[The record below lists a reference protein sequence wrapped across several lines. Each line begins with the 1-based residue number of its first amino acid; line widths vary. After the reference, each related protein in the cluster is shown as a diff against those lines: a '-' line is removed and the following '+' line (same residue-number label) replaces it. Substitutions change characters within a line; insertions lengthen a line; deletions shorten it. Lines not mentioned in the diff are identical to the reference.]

1 MKKMTN
7 ILFGMVLA
15 LIVLTVAAVSM
26 NSAIDANAA
35 DAEAIETVLQ
45 QARLLTTDVGV
56 ITDRT
61 GALDE
66 GRLEAYRAELAAAF
80 TADSGYR
87 EQYGDIMANLV
98 ASFDDTTDVVLS
110 NEVLQ
115 CNVRSIQVD
124 GDTATAE
131 VGLMTLQRYIPHK
144 ESGVYRAIFAVGTE
158 TDACTFVRGEDGL
171 WRVRK
176 WEMSDYQFGSP
187 VDMKLSDTLLE
198 QNFATRAEAC
208 AYANSLS
215 VEDICP
221 LLK

>member
-7 ILFGMVLA
+7 ILFGVVLA

-35 DAEAIETVLQ
+35 DADAIETVLQ
-45 QARLLTTDVGV
+45 QANLLTTDVGV

-66 GRLEAYRAELAAAF
+66 GRLEAYRAELAAVF

-187 VDMKLSDTLLE
+187 VDMKVASELLE
-198 QNFATRAEAC
+198 ADFATRAEAC

>member
-66 GRLEAYRAELAAAF
+66 GRLEAYRAELAAVF

-144 ESGVYRAIFAVGTE
+144 ESGVYRVIFAVGTE

-187 VDMKLSDTLLE
+187 VDMKVASELLE
-198 QNFATRAEAC
+198 ADFATRAEAC

>member
-66 GRLEAYRAELAAAF
+66 GRLEAYRAELAAVF

-158 TDACTFVRGEDGL
+158 TDACTLVRGEDGL

>member
-66 GRLEAYRAELAAAF
+66 GLLEAYRAELAAVF

>member
-7 ILFGMVLA
+7 ILFGVVLA

-35 DAEAIETVLQ
+35 DADAIEAVLQ
-45 QARLLTTDVGV
+45 QANLLTTDVGV

-66 GRLEAYRAELAAAF
+66 GRLEAYRAELAAVF

-158 TDACTFVRGEDGL
+158 TDACTLVRGEDGL

-187 VDMKLSDTLLE
+187 VDMKVASELLE
-198 QNFATRAEAC
+198 ADFATRAEAC

>member
-45 QARLLTTDVGV
+45 QARLLTTDVDV

-66 GRLEAYRAELAAAF
+66 GRLEAYRAELAAVF

>member
-1 MKKMTN
+1 MSKKVK
-7 ILFGMVLA
+7 ILCCALLAVVVL
-15 LIVLTVAAVSM
+15 VGVAVGRNARI
-26 NSAIDANAA
+26 SANDA
-35 DAEAIETVLQ
+35 DAEAIEAALQ

-56 ITDRT
+56 ITNRT

-66 GRLEAYRAELAAAF
+66 GRLEAYRAELAAVF

-110 NEVLQ
+110 NDVLQ

-187 VDMKLSDTLLE
+187 VDMKVASELLE
-198 QNFATRAEAC
+198 ADFATRAEAC

>member
-7 ILFGMVLA
+7 ILFGVVLA

-66 GRLEAYRAELAAAF
+66 GRLEAYRAELAAVF

-158 TDACTFVRGEDGL
+158 TDACTLVRGEDGL

>member
-66 GRLEAYRAELAAAF
+66 GRLEAYRAELAAVF

-187 VDMKLSDTLLE
+187 VDMKVASELLE
-198 QNFATRAEAC
+198 ADFATRQEAC

>member
-66 GRLEAYRAELAAAF
+66 GRLEAYRAELAAVF

-115 CNVRSIQVD
+115 CNVRNIQVD

>member
-66 GRLEAYRAELAAAF
+66 GRLEAYRAELAAVF

>member
-7 ILFGMVLA
+7 ILFGVVLA

-35 DAEAIETVLQ
+35 DADAIETVLQ
-45 QARLLTTDVGV
+45 QANLLTTDVGV

-110 NEVLQ
+110 NEVVQ

-158 TDACTFVRGEDGL
+158 TDACTLVRGEDGL

-187 VDMKLSDTLLE
+187 VDMKVASELLE
-198 QNFATRAEAC
+198 ADFATRQEAC

>member
-1 MKKMTN
+1 MTN

-66 GRLEAYRAELAAAF
+66 GRLEAYRAELAAVF

-187 VDMKLSDTLLE
+187 VDIKLSDTLLE

>member
-7 ILFGMVLA
+7 ILFGVVLA

-35 DAEAIETVLQ
+35 DADAIEAVLQ
-45 QARLLTTDVGV
+45 QANLLTTDVGV

-158 TDACTFVRGEDGL
+158 TDACTLVRGEDGL

>member
-1 MKKMTN
+1 M
-7 ILFGMVLA
+7 
-15 LIVLTVAAVSM
+15 
-26 NSAIDANAA
+26 
-35 DAEAIETVLQ
+35 
-45 QARLLTTDVGV
+45 
-56 ITDRT
+56 
-61 GALDE
+61 
-66 GRLEAYRAELAAAF
+66 
-80 TADSGYR
+80 
-87 EQYGDIMANLV
+87 
-98 ASFDDTTDVVLS
+98 
-110 NEVLQ
+110 
-115 CNVRSIQVD
+115 D

-158 TDACTFVRGEDGL
+158 TDACTLVRGEDGL

-187 VDMKLSDTLLE
+187 VDMKVASELLE
-198 QNFATRAEAC
+198 ADFATRAEAC

>member
-1 MKKMTN
+1 MTN
-7 ILFGMVLA
+7 ILFGVVLA

-45 QARLLTTDVGV
+45 QANLLTTDVGV

-115 CNVRSIQVD
+115 CNVRSI
-124 GDTATAE
+124 
-131 VGLMTLQRYIPHK
+131 
-144 ESGVYRAIFAVGTE
+144 
-158 TDACTFVRGEDGL
+158 
-171 WRVRK
+171 
-176 WEMSDYQFGSP
+176 
-187 VDMKLSDTLLE
+187 
-198 QNFATRAEAC
+198 
-208 AYANSLS
+208 
-215 VEDICP
+215 
-221 LLK
+221 

>member
-7 ILFGMVLA
+7 ILFGVVLA

-66 GRLEAYRAELAAAF
+66 GRLEAYRAELAAVF

>member
-66 GRLEAYRAELAAAF
+66 GRLEAYRAELAAVF

-187 VDMKLSDTLLE
+187 VDMKVASELLE
-198 QNFATRAEAC
+198 ADFATRAEAC

>member
-7 ILFGMVLA
+7 ILFGVVLA

-35 DAEAIETVLQ
+35 DADAIETVLQ
-45 QARLLTTDVGV
+45 QANLLTTDVGV

-110 NEVLQ
+110 NEVVQ

-144 ESGVYRAIFAVGTE
+144 ESEIGRAHV
-158 TDACTFVRGEDGL
+158 
-171 WRVRK
+171 
-176 WEMSDYQFGSP
+176 
-187 VDMKLSDTLLE
+187 
-198 QNFATRAEAC
+198 
-208 AYANSLS
+208 
-215 VEDICP
+215 
-221 LLK
+221 

>member
-66 GRLEAYRAELAAAF
+66 GRLEAYRAELAAVF

-87 EQYGDIMANLV
+87 ERYGDIMANLV

-187 VDMKLSDTLLE
+187 VDMKVASELLE
-198 QNFATRAEAC
+198 ADFATRQEAC